1 MDPDVSRIFSDLIDA
16 ITGFDP
22 LSVGAHVVSA
32 LLILAIG
39 ILLALALRALT
50 RMLLGRTNIARTLGP
65 SMALLLSSV
74 IYYLALGIVA
84 AASLIALG
92 VSIAVVW
99 GLVVIIAIAFLI
111 TFRESFGNFAAT
123 MIFLVFQPF
132 RRGDL
137 IQTMEHMGTVHE
149 LFLFNTVL
157 LLPEDRL
164 VSLPNSKIQ
173 ESGVVN
179 YSRLGHVRADFTLTV
194 DYGEDLG
201 HVRHVIAEIAAQ
213 DERILADPPFAVV
226 VSDLGDTGVRLLV
239 LPTVAPPN
247 YWAVRN
253 DLRERIKAR
262 FDSDGM
268 RFAVPQRV
276 VRVATNQDM
285 TDHNGMRP
293 APLHPAIEPGE
304 KGG

>member
-16 ITGFDP
+16 IKGFDP
-22 LSVGAHVVSA
+22 LSAGAHVVSA
-32 LLILAIG
+32 LLVLLIG
-39 ILLALALRALT
+39 VLLALALRALT
-50 RMLLGRTNIARTLGP
+50 RTLLGRTNIARTLGP
-65 SMALLLSSV
+65 SMPLLLSSV
-74 IYYLALGIVA
+74 IYYLALGLVA

-99 GLVVIIAIAFLI
+99 GLVVVIAIAFLI

-164 VSLPNSKIQ
+164 VSLPNSKVQ

-194 DYGEDLG
+194 DYSEDISR
-201 HVRHVIAEIAAQ
+201 VRQVIAEVAAQ
-213 DERILADPPFAVV
+213 DERILAEPAFEVV
-226 VSDLGDTGVRLLV
+226 VSDLDDTGVRLLV
-239 LPTVAPPN
+239 LPTVTPAH

-253 DLRERIKAR
+253 DLRERIKTR
-262 FDSDGM
+262 FDADGS

-276 VRVATNQDM
+276 VRMTTPQDM
-285 TDHNGMRP
+285 ADHNGMRS
-293 APLHPAIEPGE
+293 APMHPGVEPRG
-304 KGG
+304 KGD